1 MEMQSEEVA
10 FGRMGVSSPNFASH
24 SEVSASPSLSLVPDK
39 TATFE
44 IDLSLPGVQL
54 LLLVMVEVQRE
65 LRRKYGA
72 EGQKKAS

>member
-1 MEMQSEEVA
+1 MDTQSTHAKVLA
-10 FGRMGVSSPNFASH
+10 V
-24 SEVSASPSLSLVPDK
+24 PSLSLVPDK
-39 TATFE
+39 AATFE